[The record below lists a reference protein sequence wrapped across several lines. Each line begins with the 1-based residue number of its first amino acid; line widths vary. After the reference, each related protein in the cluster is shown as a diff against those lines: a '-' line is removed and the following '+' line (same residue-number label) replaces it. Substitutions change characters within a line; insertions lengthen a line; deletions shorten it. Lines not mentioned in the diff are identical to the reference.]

1 MPLAFRAAAA
11 SGFPLRDLPTGVSGP
26 SSRRSTLGNWS
37 SRGLLPR
44 VCFAAKAL
52 NLARIRRVL
61 SSGLGPRWIGSTRPG
76 PELPLPRTRARSAGR
91 SAASRRADRGSSS
104 QFAASATAGVS
115 ALRRVG
121 ACLASSFKIIDL
133 SYDPKPTAC
142 PSGRRGS
149 DRPWSHTEID
159 RRRRASKRM
168 SSRLR
173 RALVAPDAFKGT
185 YTAGQVAEAIAAG
198 LARNGVTPALCP
210 VADGGEGTLDVLLAA
225 RGGRLIEARARDPL
239 GRPID
244 AGFGLLGR
252 DRRVAVVEAAM
263 AIGLDKLSAAER
275 DPWSATSPRHDRGVS
290 RSSFTASA
298 VIPPIRS
305 PSSLQ
310 LSPPSSLLEQCAVAQ
325 TGEELAPSG
334 RERVAVGVGWA
345 GDRLPGA
352 AALSVRGGKVG
363 APDHSS
369 APARGRLSRVAR
381 RAARAGQGRVR
392 ATPPPARPAVER
404 RAHRG
409 LVPPAPS
416 RSVPRSAARKWWRD
430 GLRAAVAPLRRRR
443 VRRRRPGPNAPAGE
457 PTPDRSGPVPAPTHR
472 SRSRSSGRLLVRTR
486 FGHATAERSVFR
498 QGTPIVPLRS
508 RWAGDSAYFLAK
520 GQHAGSIR

>member
-310 LSPPSSLLEQCAVAQ
+310 LSPPSSLLE
-325 TGEELAPSG
+325 
-334 RERVAVGVGWA
+334 
-345 GDRLPGA
+345 
-352 AALSVRGGKVG
+352 
-363 APDHSS
+363 
-369 APARGRLSRVAR
+369 
-381 RAARAGQGRVR
+381 
-392 ATPPPARPAVER
+392 PARPAVER